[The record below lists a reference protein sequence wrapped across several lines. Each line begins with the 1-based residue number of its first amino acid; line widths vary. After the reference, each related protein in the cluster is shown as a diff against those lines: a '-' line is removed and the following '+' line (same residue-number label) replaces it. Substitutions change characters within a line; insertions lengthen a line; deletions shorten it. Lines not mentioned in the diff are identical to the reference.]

1 MLPPPGH
8 GKPTVSAGV
17 RRLGSCRSRTTT
29 LTKVASSS
37 ATGPEPPLSLAPS
50 DSATL
55 ESPAESIGITSDDE
69 SSGTNALFI
78 SKPATTISRSSRSPS
93 SAKSAKGGSLA
104 EILASSTAGHKRP
117 LKLVSRAPSADALS
131 SLRPA
136 TESKRRKTPVD
147 KTQLPPPP
155 PSRLSSDESDD
166 LSLLSSW
173 PSDCSG
179 VGGESG
185 VECLLEVD
193 DEKNQASGN
202 YSDSLS
208 ESLVGAGSLRV
219 DMRIDLSEGTGA
231 SESGLSA
238 PVAADEALPTDVRVA
253 MDEPLAEEAV
263 PLSDMPQPVP
273 ALKPAPTPKSK
284 AAAKTVALMVATE
297 VAIAKR
303 TDKGKG
309 KGKAVDYQP
318 PPQSTTSKRECSL
331 SDGQVLTES
340 HFGPLDLGLKPIRV
354 SANRSLMRRKPR
366 KSDDAN

>member
-1 MLPPPGH
+1 
-8 GKPTVSAGV
+8 
-17 RRLGSCRSRTTT
+17 
-29 LTKVASSS
+29 
-37 ATGPEPPLSLAPS
+37 
-50 DSATL
+50 
-55 ESPAESIGITSDDE
+55 
-69 SSGTNALFI
+69 
-78 SKPATTISRSSRSPS
+78 
-93 SAKSAKGGSLA
+93 
-104 EILASSTAGHKRP
+104 
-117 LKLVSRAPSADALS
+117 
-131 SLRPA
+131 
-136 TESKRRKTPVD
+136 

-193 DEKNQASGN
+193 DEKDQASGN

-208 ESLVGAGSLRV
+208 ESLVGA
-219 DMRIDLSEGTGA
+219 GTGA

-297 VAIAKR
+297 AAIAKR

-340 HFGPLDLGLKPIRV
+340 HFGPLDLGLKPIR
-354 SANRSLMRRKPR
+354 
-366 KSDDAN
+366 